1 MKKCVICKNV
11 RDSKGEKKL
20 TSTEKG
26 RKTLIECSNVLKDDL
41 FKYLK
46 LEELSDIKYHV
57 NTCYPRYA
65 RQKGWEEKRKNVQN
79 DCQSRSQ
86 DIPDLTLENQIPE
99 QRAKRRK
106 MHKSTDC
113 ESKCIICDQR
123 SYKEDEKNLR
133 ISVMKRA
140 KQFLSA
146 TKLFKDD
153 VYTRTIFLNN
163 VGDVFAAD
171 ILYHRNCLSNYILKF
186 QRDLQLIMDNEEDTT
201 DEDGVTVVDEII
213 EQLNLKNEAYHLS
226 DFRDMVNKRFL
237 DNGLGKTSLILCVQI
252 LKDFV
257 FYCNFVSKN
266 YIFIHQQVLRKLT
279 KRLTS
284 NTNTEMKHWRH
295 VTLTAFTQQCLR

>member
-1 MKKCVICKNV
+1 MNSPNSVVIVQQKNPLDLKKCVICKNV

-57 NTCYPRYA
+57 NTCYPRYV
-65 RQKGWEEKRKNVQN
+65 RQKEQEEKRKNAQN
-79 DCQSRSQ
+79 DCQSTSQ

-113 ESKCIICDQR
+113 ENKCIICDQR
-123 SYKEDEKNLR
+123 SYKGDEKKLR

-146 TKLFKDD
+146 TKFFKDD

-186 QRDLQLIMDNEEDTT
+186 RRDLQLIMDNEEDTM
-201 DEDGVTVVDEII
+201 DEDGVTLVDEII

-226 DFRDMVNKRFL
+226 DVRDMVNKRFL
-237 DNGLGKTSLILCVQI
+237 DNGFGKTSLILCVQI

-257 FYCNFVSKN
+257 FYCNFVSKKL
-266 YIFIHQQVLRKLT
+266 YFYPPAGTTKIDKTTDIKHQ
-279 KRLTS
+279 
-284 NTNTEMKHWRH
+284 H
-295 VTLTAFTQQCLR
+295 